1 MGGGEGDCGESA
13 DAGDAIM
20 EADSTD
26 SEAEEG
32 RERDLVEMRL

>member
-1 MGGGEGDCGESA
+1 MGGGEGDCGESD
-13 DAGDAIM
+13 DAGDTSM

-32 RERDLVEMRL
+32 RERDLVEIQL